1 VSESVLLVIDVQ
13 VGNVTGDESA
23 WESDRLLRVIGGL
36 VDEARGRHAER
47 LVICGLQSEY
57 CVDTTTRRAFSLGY
71 DITLVADGHSTCA
84 GSLTAAQKIAHHNE
98 VLGGWFARVVPAS
111 QVWA

>member
-1 VSESVLLVIDVQ
+1 MGERPSTASHRWPRRR
-13 VGNVTGDESA
+13 GPS
-23 WESDRLLRVIGGL
+23 
-36 VDEARGRHAER
+36 GRHAER
-47 LVICGLQSEY
+47 LVICGLPSEY